1 MLVGVGLAFRA
12 RGEAGDR
19 AWVICLRGR
28 AEGDARDV
36 YGEGR
41 MLGPAWACFT
51 AFTYVRAT
59 ELCSLG
65 GAPGVGTYGRR
76 NGVCM
81 SESYESDCVA
91 CYDR

>member
-59 ELCSLG
+59 GSS
-65 GAPGVGTYGRR
+65 APWEEPPGWAPTVEGT
-76 NGVCM
+76 VC
-81 SESYESDCVA
+81 V
-91 CYDR
+91 

>member
-1 MLVGVGLAFRA
+1 
-12 RGEAGDR
+12 
-19 AWVICLRGR
+19 
-28 AEGDARDV
+28 
-36 YGEGR
+36 

-91 CYDR
+91 CCERKLTLSASPVPTERGHTQCHTLPH

>member
-1 MLVGVGLAFRA
+1 
-12 RGEAGDR
+12 
-19 AWVICLRGR
+19 
-28 AEGDARDV
+28 
-36 YGEGR
+36 

-91 CYDR
+91 CCEIRDKIR